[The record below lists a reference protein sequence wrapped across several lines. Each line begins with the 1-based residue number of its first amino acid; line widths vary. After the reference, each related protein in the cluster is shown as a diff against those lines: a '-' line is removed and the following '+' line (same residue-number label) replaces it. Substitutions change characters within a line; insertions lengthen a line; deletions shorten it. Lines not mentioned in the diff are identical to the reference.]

1 MTHYRRWRSVLPF
14 FAPLAPYCFDD
25 CLWFAELDH
34 VPAFFGDDMGGSRG
48 QSQEAALRCK
58 PLWLSWTVS
67 RRVSR
72 SLADDGQGHIAKRA
86 ETAQVPHRLRHLLQ
100 RCHFVC

>member
-1 MTHYRRWRSVLPF
+1 MSGAAGRLRRFGRSILSF

-48 QSQEAALRCK
+48 
-58 PLWLSWTVS
+58 
-67 RRVSR
+67 
-72 SLADDGQGHIAKRA
+72 
-86 ETAQVPHRLRHLLQ
+86 
-100 RCHFVC
+100 